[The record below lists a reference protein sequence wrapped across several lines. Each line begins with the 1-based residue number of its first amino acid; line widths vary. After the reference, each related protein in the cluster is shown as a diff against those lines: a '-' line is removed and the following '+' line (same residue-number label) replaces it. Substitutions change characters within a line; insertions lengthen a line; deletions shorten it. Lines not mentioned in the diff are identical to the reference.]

1 MFKNQKKIVHH
12 KKPFDTFPDNVT
24 KIIVKSKYSP
34 IKGTTRDVDGI
45 ISVITNKKTVK
56 VSRTEMHSVI

>member
-1 MFKNQKKIVHH
+1 MENQKKTIVNY
-12 KKPFDTFPDNVT
+12 KKLFDTFPDNVT

-45 ISVITNKKTVK
+45 ISVITNRKTVK